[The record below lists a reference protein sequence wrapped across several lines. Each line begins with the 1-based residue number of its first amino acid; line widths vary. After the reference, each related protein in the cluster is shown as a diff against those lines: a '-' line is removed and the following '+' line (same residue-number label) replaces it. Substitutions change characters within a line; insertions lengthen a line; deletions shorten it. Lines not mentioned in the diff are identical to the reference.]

1 MKPSEAAKI
10 WTLLATAY
18 AEGLRWIA
26 SGPKDDDG
34 KTQLDRT
41 GELYESFLRD
51 MEPYSAADAA
61 VRRVIATF
69 VPTDA
74 KRYPPIPV
82 LRAAILAQTSGRP
95 RTGLEAWGDVRK
107 LTGSY
112 TADRLDDL
120 DPATRTVLE
129 TFGWIV
135 WRTYFRAGAEIQRWT
150 VSSESENEASDRAR
164 FAELYDRLAGR
175 AQEDAIVGALAP
187 PLPQRRIGGAP
198 PALVA
203 ELARQ
208 LDARSKG

>member
-18 AEGLRWIA
+18 AEGLRWLD
-26 SGPKDDDG
+26 K
-34 KTQLDRT
+34 KQLPAT
-41 GELYESFLRD
+41 SALYESFLLD
-51 MEPYSAADAA
+51 LDYAAADAA

-74 KRYPPIPV
+74 RRYPPIPV

-112 TADRLDDL
+112 TSDRLDDL
-120 DPATRTVLE
+120 DPNTRTVLE

-187 PLPQRRIGGAP
+187 PLPQRAIGGAP